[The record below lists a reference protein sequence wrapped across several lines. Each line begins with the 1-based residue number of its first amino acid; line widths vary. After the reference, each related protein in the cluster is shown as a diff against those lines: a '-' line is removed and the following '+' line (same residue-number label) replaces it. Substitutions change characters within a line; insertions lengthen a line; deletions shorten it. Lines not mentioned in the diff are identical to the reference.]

1 MVLEDAIKWNQK
13 HLEHPMPETPSTLLV
28 EFLPTLLNLEGSRA
42 LDIACGNGRNS
53 KFLAQNG
60 FEVDSVDISDVALS
74 LFSHLPNIN
83 TFEKDL
89 DTFRPSANTYNV
101 ALNFYF
107 LNRDLFPSIIDCL
120 KPNGI
125 FLLETFIKE
134 PNGENSSQIID
145 EKILNDGELESIFSN
160 FKILHN
166 QTSYVIRREGQEA
179 KIISFV
185 AQKR

>member
-1 MVLEDAIKWNQK
+1 MLEDAIKWNQK

-28 EFLPTLLNLEGSRA
+28 EFLPTLLNLEGHRA

-60 FEVDSVDISDVALS
+60 FVCDSIDISEVALS
-74 LFSHLPNIN
+74 LFAHLPNIS
-83 TFEKDL
+83 TFQEDL
-89 DTFRPSANTYNV
+89 DTFRPSVNSYDV
-101 ALNFYF
+101 ILNFYF
-107 LNRDLFPSIIDCL
+107 LNRELFPSIIDAL

-145 EKILNDGELESIFSN
+145 EKILEDGELERIFAN

-166 QTSYVIRREGQEA
+166 QTSYITRREGQEA

>member
-1 MVLEDAIKWNQK
+1 MLEDAIKWNQK

-28 EFLPTLLNLEGSRA
+28 EFLPTLLNLEGHRA

-60 FEVDSVDISDVALS
+60 FEVDSVDISEVALS

-83 TFEKDL
+83 TFEADL
-89 DTFRPSANTYNV
+89 ATFRPQTNNYDV
-101 ALNFYF
+101 ILNFYF
-107 LNRDLFPSIIDCL
+107 LNRELFPSILNAL
-120 KPNGI
+120 KPSGI

-134 PNGENSSQIID
+134 LDGGNSSQIID
-145 EKILNDGELESIFSN
+145 EKILNDGELERIFSD

-166 QTSYVIRREGQEA
+166 QTSYITRREGQEA

>member
-1 MVLEDAIKWNQK
+1 MLEDAIKWNQK

-28 EFLPTLLNLEGSRA
+28 EFLPTLLTLSGKEA

-60 FEVDSVDISDVALS
+60 FHCHSVDISEVALS
-74 LFSHLPNIN
+74 LFSHLPNIT
-83 TFEKDL
+83 TFQEDL
-89 DTFRPSANTYNV
+89 DTFRPPKNAYDV
-101 ALNFYF
+101 VMNFYF
-107 LNRDLFPSIIDCL
+107 LNRDLFPSIIESL
-120 KPNGI
+120 KSGGI

-134 PNGENSSQIID
+134 PNGENSSEIID
-145 EKILNDGELESIFSN
+145 EKILNDGELERVFED
-160 FKILHN
+160 FEILYN
-166 QTSYVIRREGQEA
+166 QTSYVLRREGQKA

>member
-1 MVLEDAIKWNQK
+1 MIEDAIKWNQK

-28 EFLPTLLNLEGSRA
+28 EFLPTLLNLNGRKA

-53 KFLAQNG
+53 KLLAQNG
-60 FEVDSVDISDVALS
+60 FICDSVDISEVALS
-74 LFSHLPNIN
+74 LFAHLPNIN
-83 TFEKDL
+83 AIEKDL
-89 DTFRPSANTYNV
+89 DTFRPSANSYDV
-101 ALNFYF
+101 ILNFYF
-107 LNRDLFPSIIDCL
+107 LNRDLFPSIIDSL
-120 KPNGI
+120 KPSGI

-145 EKILNDGELESIFSN
+145 EKILEDGELERIFAN
-160 FKILHN
+160 FAILHN
-166 QTSYVIRREGQEA
+166 QTSYVTRREGQEA

>member
-1 MVLEDAIKWNQK
+1 MLEDAIKWNQK

-28 EFLPTLLNLEGSRA
+28 EFLPTLLNLEGHRA

-60 FEVDSVDISDVALS
+60 FEVDSVDISEVALS

-83 TFEKDL
+83 TFEADL
-89 DTFRPSANTYNV
+89 DTFRPQTNNYDV
-101 ALNFYF
+101 ILNFYF
-107 LNRDLFPSIIDCL
+107 LNRELFPSILNAL
-120 KPNGI
+120 KPSGI

-134 PNGENSSQIID
+134 PDGGNSSQIID
-145 EKILNDGELESIFSN
+145 EKILNDGELERIFSD

-166 QTSYVIRREGQEA
+166 QTSYITRREGQEA